1 MALED
6 QAKAVT
12 KLGSLGTDIPGLT
25 TDKVIEN
32 IIKKDEN
39 IGKYFAMIDTAKAEK
54 VYRGMSKE
62 EADKE
67 ADETKKKMVEDLKKT
82 LKPSVEEDII
92 KMKQEYKTAQEALAS
107 IPTEVSAT
115 VATAALPAALPPAV
129 PNPIYTLGIALQTK
143 KNLLKTLNIVL
154 TSLTTVMMLANKL
167 KFELPAP
174 ILKLVETLSIVTNGL
189 SLIPG

>member
-1 MALED
+1 
-6 QAKAVT
+6 
-12 KLGSLGTDIPGLT
+12 
-25 TDKVIEN
+25 
-32 IIKKDEN
+32 
-39 IGKYFAMIDTAKAEK
+39 
-54 VYRGMSKE
+54 
-62 EADKE
+62 
-67 ADETKKKMVEDLKKT
+67 
-82 LKPSVEEDII
+82 
-92 KMKQEYKTAQEALAS
+92 MKQEYKTAKEALES

-143 KNLLKTLNIVL
+143 KSLLKTLNIVL
-154 TSLTTVMMLANKL
+154 SSLTTVMMLANKL